1 MTKKALLDACTI
13 FGMPI
18 KDTLF
23 TAAFQGVF
31 QLYLS
36 EEILDEVSRNRIKK
50 QLSTSEREEHF
61 QQQVRTAFP
70 QSFIDA
76 PLNLIESMT
85 NDPKDRVY
93 ISIASLWEIAIKL
106 SIGKLSLRSNY
117 ESSLF
122 QRGYANEA
130 SLEPAGIN
138 LVPISFTDTV
148 RIVNLPLH
156 HRDPFDKMVPA

>member
-50 QLSTSEREEHF
+50 QLYTPEREDYF
-61 QQQVRTAFP
+61 QQQVRKAFP
-70 QSFIDA
+70 QSFIDV

-85 NDPKDRVY
+85 NDPKDRHVLAAA
-93 ISIASLWEIAIKL
+93 IVAGIDAINLQTGSIERSEIATL
-106 SIGKLSLRSNY
+106 SI
-117 ESSLF
+117 
-122 QRGYANEA
+122 
-130 SLEPAGIN
+130 I
-138 LVPISFTDTV
+138 
-148 RIVNLPLH
+148 LH
-156 HRDPFDKMVPA
+156 HHVSMMQNYSMFGRSV